1 MIERV
6 LADPDSLDAG
16 NTLGFRRENVSMDDV
31 AHLLIV
37 AQDLCTVAS
46 FRLAAR
52 QKSRLAFLVEQAAE
66 LLAERA
72 RRCRGRGGESS
83 ALPEA

>member
-1 MIERV
+1 
-6 LADPDSLDAG
+6 
-16 NTLGFRRENVSMDDV
+16 MDDV
-31 AHLLIV
+31 THLLIT
-37 AQDLCTVAS
+37 ARDLCTIAS

-52 QKSRLAFLVEQAAE
+52 QRARLAFLVDQAAE

-72 RRCRGRGGESS
+72 RRCRARCGDSA

>member
-1 MIERV
+1 
-6 LADPDSLDAG
+6 
-16 NTLGFRRENVSMDDV
+16 MDHV
-31 AHLLIV
+31 THLLLV

-52 QKSRLAFLVEQAAE
+52 QKARLAFLVEQAAE

-72 RRCRGRGGESS
+72 RRCRGRVGGGST